1 MCTSYSWRRKLGIVK
16 RLTST
21 EGGVGV
27 ISIRTS
33 TDAMFGV
40 TGGTTEQFLV
50 SRGAGIA
57 VEGLRSSAGGTCR
70 VTLLTSGTIEEEVG
84 SVV

>member
-1 MCTSYSWRRKLGIVK
+1 
-16 RLTST
+16 
-21 EGGVGV
+21 
-27 ISIRTS
+27 
-33 TDAMFGV
+33 MFGV